1 MRHSLWEQGSL
12 EACNERLFGYLDS
25 EVEALQ
31 QRKAVY
37 DAERRLSEG
46 SDSCW
51 SGAYSDSDSAA
62 ELEVN
67 TEPIQLQWKVLWWL
81 LYRGG
86 GRGCSRRASWQ
97 EEEEAQAGSAASEAF
112 TLGTGLAGG
121 PE

>member
-1 MRHSLWEQGSL
+1 MPCFA
-12 EACNERLFGYLDS
+12 ACHACYLDS

-37 DAERRLSEG
+37 DEERRLSEG

-67 TEPIQLQWKVLWWL
+67 TEPIALEGAVVVVIQ
-81 LYRGG
+81 GG
-86 GRGCSRRASWQ
+86 EGEGATG
-97 EEEEAQAGSAASEAF
+97 EQAGKRKRYSTFFLFKCLHSELLKSVNYF
-112 TLGTGLAGG
+112 DLLNRVSLFSDQ
-121 PE
+121 P